1 MLTPALVEQV
11 AASSDHYRR
20 LPTERQSYADAIWHT
35 ILVVVHSIPA
45 HILHN
50 MQMVWQDKKA
60 PAIMQDSIPVI
71 CQLGLDRHFA
81 PMNTYT
87 G

>member
-11 AASSDHYRR
+11 AVSPDHYRR
-20 LPTERQSYADAIWHT
+20 LPTERQSNSNTIWHT
-35 ILVVVHSIPA
+35 ILVVVNSIPA

-50 MQMVWQDKKA
+50 MQMVWQDEKT
-60 PAIMQDSIPVI
+60 PAIMQDSIPPI
-71 CQLGLDRHFA
+71 CQLGPDGHFA